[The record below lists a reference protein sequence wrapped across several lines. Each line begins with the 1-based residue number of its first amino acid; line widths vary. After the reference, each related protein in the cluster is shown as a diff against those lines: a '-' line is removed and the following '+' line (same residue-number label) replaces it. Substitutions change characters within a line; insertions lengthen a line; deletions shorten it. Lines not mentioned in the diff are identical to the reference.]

1 VRKLRSQY
9 VRGLTAMKRLAMV
22 LGEICLVVLVAFV
35 SISVI
40 RSQTEGTKY
49 HVDSINGDDSYDGK
63 SPSSAWQ
70 SLDKV
75 NSMVFKPGDSI
86 LLKAG
91 CSWVGQLKPK
101 GSGSSSNQ
109 ITIDMY
115 GYDAQPR
122 HMRNKPHIDGNGAYA
137 TVLLEG
143 VEYWTVSNLDV
154 SNTTRATHWQRR
166 NGIVV
171 LAKPVGITHRIII
184 QDCEVH
190 HVDGDYRR
198 NIGNFNMYKN
208 SGIRVSYPG
217 TSSAENR
224 YDEVLIQ
231 RNFVHDVKTSGIYVV
246 SEEDDHLEIFYT
258 NVKVANNTV
267 VRTGADGA
275 IISHCISPVI
285 EHNQIFD
292 AGYHGNYLST
302 RVIAGLWGDNNT
314 GEILFQYNEVAR
326 TRKFQGDGQA
336 FDTDWGT
343 GGTSIFQYNYT
354 HENEGGF
361 FLNCADL
368 RPNPDYVKT
377 ILRYNVSVD
386 DKQSMI
392 WRDSATAVEV
402 YNNVF
407 YKTVGNLDPGNSETY
422 KYWNNIFHFSLEP
435 NWGSCEYSHNCYFPI
450 QKNKND
456 PNGIT
461 GDPRFVKPGWLGDG
475 RKNADAYKIKAD
487 SSCIDKGKSI
497 PNNGGK
503 DFWDNPLDKG
513 LPDIGAMEY
522 SE

>member
-1 VRKLRSQY
+1 MKLAATIS
-9 VRGLTAMKRLAMV
+9 GATAL
-22 LGEICLVVLVAFV
+22 CLVVMVA
-35 SISVI
+35 SISAI
-40 RSQTEGTKY
+40 STPENGTKY
-49 HVDSINGDDSYDGK
+49 YVDSIAGNDSNPGTDPG
-63 SPSSAWQ
+63 SAWQ

-91 CSWVGQLKPK
+91 CYWVGQLKPK
-101 GSGSSSNQ
+101 GSGNSSKQ
-109 ITIDMY
+109 ITLDMY
-115 GYDAQPR
+115 GYDALPR
-122 HMRNKPHIDGNGAYA
+122 HLRNKPHIDGNGVYA

-171 LAKPVGITHRIII
+171 LAKPAGITHRIII

-217 TSSAENR
+217 TSSPENR

-246 SEEDDHLEIFYT
+246 SERDAHLEINYT
-258 NVKVANNTV
+258 NVRVANNTV
-267 VRTGADGA
+267 IRTGADGA
-275 IISHCISPVI
+275 IISHCISPVV
-285 EHNQIFD
+285 EHNLILD
-292 AGYHGNYLST
+292 AGYHGNYMST

-326 TRKFQGDGQA
+326 TKKFQGDGQA

-368 RPNPDYVKT
+368 RPHPEYVKT
-377 ILRYNVSVD
+377 ILRYNVSVND
-386 DKQSMI
+386 EQSII

-407 YKTVGNLDPGNSETY
+407 YKTVGTLDPGNSETY
-422 KYWNNIFHFSLEP
+422 KYWNNIFNFSIEP

-450 QKNKND
+450 DKNKD
-456 PNGIT
+456 DAQGIS
-461 GDPRFVKPGWLGDG
+461 GDPRFVKPSWVGDG

-487 SSCIDKGKSI
+487 SPCIDKGMSI
-497 PNNGGK
+497 PDSGSQ
-503 DFWDNPLDKG
+503 DFWGNALFKG
-513 LPDIGAMEY
+513 APDIGAMEFI
-522 SE
+522 STSGR